1 MISSK
6 FKSRAGDRFV
16 ESNTSTNC
24 FEKKSGGLPSYV
36 EKESECT
43 KKNKMGQ
50 RGLRSLALPEEKIQQ
65 DCVRALQT
73 DLFCLFLYLF
83 ELVHV
88 ALFC

>member
-1 MISSK
+1 MW
-6 FKSRAGDRFV
+6 
-16 ESNTSTNC
+16 
-24 FEKKSGGLPSYV
+24 KK
-36 EKESECT
+36 SECT

-50 RGLRSLALPEEKIQQ
+50 SGMRSLALPEKKIQQ
-65 DCVRALQT
+65 DCVRALRT